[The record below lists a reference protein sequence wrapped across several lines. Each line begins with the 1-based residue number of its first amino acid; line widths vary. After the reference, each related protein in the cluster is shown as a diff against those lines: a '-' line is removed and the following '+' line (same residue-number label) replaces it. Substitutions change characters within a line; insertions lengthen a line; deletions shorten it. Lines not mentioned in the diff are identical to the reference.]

1 MLEIMKLRKCAW
13 RKLYPYPEILE
24 MEEQCSEFF
33 KIAPFCIYFKI
44 ITFVSST
51 VLLILFKYEELRSF
65 LGATDHLK
73 I

>member
-44 ITFVSST
+44 IPVVSST
-51 VLLILFKYEELRSF
+51 VLLILEPL
-65 LGATDHLK
+65 
-73 I
+73 II